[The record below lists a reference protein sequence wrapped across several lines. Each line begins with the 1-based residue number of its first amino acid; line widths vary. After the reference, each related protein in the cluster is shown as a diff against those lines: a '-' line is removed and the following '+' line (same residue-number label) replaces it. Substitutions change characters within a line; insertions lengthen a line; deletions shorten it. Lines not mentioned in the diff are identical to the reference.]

1 MAGQQI
7 YSMDL
12 SLLLWTIAIVV
23 VVYFILIWLPHTAI
37 VPTYTSG
44 SAEGARLISARNTE
58 EQLVAMGGRLDQ
70 FVLIGTHNS
79 CHRANM
85 LSRFIPH
92 WQYSHAPLLEQLEL
106 GAQLLA
112 LAWADCCA
120 GMRHIELDLWYNYTS
135 ARWEIWHESVDPLT
149 TTGGLLDETLIE
161 LCNWYLQLLGVEDS

>member
-58 EQLVAMGGRLDQ
+58 EQLVALGGRLDQ

-85 LSRFIPH
+85 LSRIIPH

-106 GAQLLA
+106 GAQLPAHWPGLIVVQACGTSNWICGTIIRLHAGRYGTRA
-112 LAWADCCA
+112 LT
-120 GMRHIELDLWYNYTS
+120 H
-135 ARWEIWHESVDPLT
+135 
-149 TTGGLLDETLIE
+149 
-161 LCNWYLQLLGVEDS
+161 